1 MQLGGTWLSAN
12 AAAQAQRKL
21 DEIIREPGVD
31 IGSAY
36 GQALGAI
43 DSNQAAA
50 EKTARRTNTFSQGE
64 LDRILNQ
71 SIPGYSELQSKR
83 AGAAS
88 SMLSGDLPPD
98 VARAVRASSASRA
111 LEGGYGGSPAGR
123 NLEARDLGLTS
134 LDLIG
139 RGNDMTSGIIGST
152 PLAKMVGTSDLL
164 NLRGGDVASL
174 RSKERTEKLQA
185 MLNRAVAPGKT
196 AVWGMGLQQQGKSM
210 SESGAAGGGM
220 DLGSMASMGGI

>member
-1 MQLGGTWLSAN
+1 MPLGTIVGGIMAGN
-12 AAAQAQRKL
+12 AAAQTQRKL
-21 DEIIREPGVD
+21 DEIIQTPGVD
-31 IGSAY
+31 VGAAY
-36 GQALGAI
+36 GEALGAI
-43 DSNQAAA
+43 DKNQAAA
-50 EKTARRTNTFSQGE
+50 QKTASATNTFSQGE

-152 PLAKMVGTSDLL
+152 PLAKLVGTSDLL
-164 NLRGGDVASL
+164 NLRGGDVAGL
-174 RSKERTEKLQA
+174 RSGERTQKMAA
-185 MLNRAVAPGKT
+185 MRDRAIAPGKT
-196 AVWGMGLQQQGKSM
+196 AVFGNALAQEDAQMM
-210 SESGAAGGGM
+210 SLASSLGGAAAGG
-220 DLGSMASMGGI
+220 AI